1 MKTLVQP
8 VALKPEACAT
18 SERHVVKT
26 VALFTFRGLR
36 SLIDAAKEVPDIV
49 SQAANDI
56 SEAWEESSRP
66 KS

>member
-1 MKTLVQP
+1 MKTIVQP
-8 VALKPEACAT
+8 VALKPEASAA
-18 SERHVVKT
+18 SDSRVVKT
-26 VALFTFRGLR
+26 VALFAFRGLR

-49 SQAANDI
+49 SQAASDI